1 MLLGRCSTEVTV
13 YLPSP
18 SPRHSCSEHSRHWFF
33 KGQLHV
39 DGKKLARSLFESIM
53 STQASSNPNNVL
65 KFCDNSR
72 LAMPWAEEI
81 LGWRRGMP
89 WTLVGLAWI
98 LGGKNRV

>member
-1 MLLGRCSTEVTV
+1 MTF
-13 YLPSP
+13 P

-72 LAMPWAEEI
+72 LAVPWAEGI
-81 LGWRRGMP
+81 LGWRRGS
-89 WTLVGLAWI
+89 LVGLVWF
-98 LGGKNRV
+98 LGEKEGVE